1 MTVYTVNLVEFRL
14 VNVIVEY
21 GAYETATEGWFKFV
35 ITQSQQKPSNLVP
48 YGGLIVL
55 DGDSVVIRMI
65 GIFFKLQEFRVT
77 DDNWACLWI
86 RYV

>member
-14 VNVIVEY
+14 VNVIVKY
-21 GAYETATEGWFKFV
+21 GAYETATEFV

-55 DGDSVVIRMI
+55 DGDSVV
-65 GIFFKLQEFRVT
+65 L
-77 DDNWACLWI
+77 
-86 RYV
+86 

>member
-48 YGGLIVL
+48 YGGLIVGRTL
-55 DGDSVVIRMI
+55 IRMI
-65 GIFFKLQEFRVT
+65 GIFCKLQEFRVT